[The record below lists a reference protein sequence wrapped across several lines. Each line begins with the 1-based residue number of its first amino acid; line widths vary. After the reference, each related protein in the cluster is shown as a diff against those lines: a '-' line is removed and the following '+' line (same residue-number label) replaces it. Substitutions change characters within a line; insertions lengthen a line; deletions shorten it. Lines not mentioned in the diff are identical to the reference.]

1 METKKSIDEYVK
13 EKMAEREKK
22 ATEIYHGLKVTPDAK
37 RIFELTDNFIIALHM
52 PRMFYPEFD
61 ILCERHEYK
70 DIAKMWAEF
79 FDRLGYGIKEVAP
92 AIDIFLQT
100 RENYITPAG
109 VLRVIKQTEAQKE
122 RLHFVM
128 LDDDD

>member
-1 METKKSIDEYVK
+1 
-13 EKMAEREKK
+13 
-22 ATEIYHGLKVTPDAK
+22 
-37 RIFELTDNFIIALHM
+37 
-52 PRMFYPEFD
+52 
-61 ILCERHEYK
+61 
-70 DIAKMWAEF
+70 MWAVF
-79 FDRLGYGIKEVAP
+79 FDRLGYGLKEVAP
-92 AIDIFLQT
+92 AIDIYLQT